1 MAFMMIFIKF
11 FSQHF
16 TFDFIEL
23 FDALLFLFE
32 TSHKKTKKTTK
43 IIMLDIEE
51 YAKAKGIPVESIPA
65 DVFQKAQEKSLA
77 LRQTANPKA
86 ESFKK
91 SCIVTEELFKTCA
104 SDSDSG
110 VRLFYRFNCCI
121 ATYPI
126 IRHSNVAFQF

>member
-1 MAFMMIFIKF
+1 
-11 FSQHF
+11 
-16 TFDFIEL
+16 
-23 FDALLFLFE
+23 
-32 TSHKKTKKTTK
+32 
-43 IIMLDIEE
+43 MLDIEE

-91 SCIVTEELFKTCA
+91 NCIDTEELFKTCA

-126 IRHSNVAFQF
+126 IGQSNVAFQF